1 MSVTIACMPDNWK
14 GSIIVSIFKWNGCKS
29 ECKNYTSLI
38 APRRAFGRILL
49 TDMNDSDQ
57 NFGSVIYFLVRQ
69 GVCQVDFCC
78 SASTEE
84 VLL

>member
-1 MSVTIACMPDNWK
+1 MTIACMPDNWK
-14 GSIIVSIFKWNGCKS
+14 GAIIVSIFKWNGSKS
-29 ECKNYTSLI
+29 ECKNYTLLI
-38 APRRAFGRILL
+38 APRRTFGRILL
-49 TDMNDSDQ
+49 TGFMNDSDQ